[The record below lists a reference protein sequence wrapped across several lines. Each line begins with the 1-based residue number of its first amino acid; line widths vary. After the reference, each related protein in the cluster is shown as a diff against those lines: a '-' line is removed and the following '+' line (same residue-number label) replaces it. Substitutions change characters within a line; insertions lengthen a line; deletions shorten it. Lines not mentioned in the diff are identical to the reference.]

1 MEFKEM
7 NLEPQ
12 VLKAINDKGGYKQPT
27 PPIQIQSIPSILKG
41 KDLLGQAAT
50 GTGKTAAFAMPI
62 LTKLSKEKVSSD
74 SYNKVKAL
82 ILAPTREL
90 AIQIGESFE
99 TYGRHMEVQVGVI
112 YGGVTPKRHIKVMK
126 REPSILVATPGRL
139 LDLNE
144 RGCMDL
150 SAVETLVLDEAD
162 RMLDLG
168 MSKDVGRILGM
179 LPKKRQNL
187 MFSATMP
194 GGAVTKLV
202 NSILKNPVRVSVKHK
217 PSKKGIHKTKGLL
230 CG

>member
-1 MEFKEM
+1 M

-217 PSKKGIHKTKGLL
+217 PSKKRYP
-230 CG
+230 